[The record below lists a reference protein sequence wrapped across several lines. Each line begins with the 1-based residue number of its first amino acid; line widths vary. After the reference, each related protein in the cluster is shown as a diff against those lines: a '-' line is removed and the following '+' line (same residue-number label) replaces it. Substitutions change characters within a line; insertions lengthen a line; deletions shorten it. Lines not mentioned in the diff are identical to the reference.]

1 MANAPTRAAPTDT
14 PVPQTG
20 KTPPAI
26 VVAGAPELVR
36 ISNYQADSQT
46 GKQTETTGSCL
57 MATGAA

>member
-1 MANAPTRAAPTDT
+1 MGSWDATADT
-14 PVPQTG
+14 SSYNLE

-46 GKQTETTGSCL
+46 GKRTETTGSCL
-57 MATGAA
+57 IVTGTA